1 MNIVILGS
9 GHAATVLAQLMH
21 SKGHTILQV
30 WSRSAV
36 HAKEL
41 AAKVNANVLTELQEI
56 DRSADL
62 CVLSVTDDAVAG
74 IAAQLSLKKKILVHS
89 AGAVSMNVL
98 QGASPN
104 YGVLY
109 PLQSLRKELRTIPE
123 IPFLVDGNSEEVKV
137 LLADFAATLS
147 PHVQVAGD
155 DERMHLHLAAV
166 IVNNF
171 TNHLY
176 AVTEQYCNGHQLS
189 FQMLHPLIMETAER
203 LKAETAR
210 QLQTGPARR
219 GDEQT
224 MQKHLQLLNNEPEL
238 QDLYKTISNSIL
250 KMYHKNKELR

>member
-9 GHAATVLAQLMH
+9 GHAATVLAKLMQ

-30 WSRSAV
+30 WSRNPV
-36 HAKEL
+36 HAQEL
-41 AAKVNANVLTELQEI
+41 AAKVNAHFLADLQEI

-74 IAAQLSLKKKILVHS
+74 IAAQLSLRKKILVHT
-89 AGAVSMNVL
+89 AGSVSMSVL
-98 QGASPN
+98 KGASPN

-109 PLQSLRKELRTIPE
+109 PLQSLRKELPAIPE

-137 LLADFAATLS
+137 LLTDFAATIS
-147 PHVQVAGD
+147 TRVQLAGD
-155 DERMHLHLAAV
+155 EQRMRLHLAAV
-166 IVNNF
+166 VVNNF

-176 AVTEQYCNGHQLS
+176 AVTEQYCDKYQLS
-189 FQMLHPLIMETAER
+189 FQLLHPLIMETVER
-203 LKAETAR
+203 LKTESAL

-224 MQKHLQLLNNEPEL
+224 MQKHLQLLYNDPQL
-238 QDLYKTISNSIL
+238 LDLYKTISNSIF
-250 KMYHKNKELR
+250 KTYHKNKELC

>member
-41 AAKVNANVLTELQEI
+41 AAKVNANVLTELQDI

-176 AVTEQYCNGHQLS
+176 AVTEHYCKEHQLS
-189 FQMLHPLIMETAER
+189 FQMLYPLIMETAER

-210 QLQTGPARR
+210 QQQTGPARR

>member
-9 GHAATVLAQLMH
+9 GHAATILAQIMH

-30 WSRSAV
+30 WSRNAV
-36 HAKEL
+36 HAREL

-62 CVLSVTDDAVAG
+62 CVLSVIDDAVAG
-74 IAAQLSLKKKILVHS
+74 IAAQLSLRKKILVHT

-109 PLQSLRKELRTIPE
+109 PLQSLRKELPSIPE
-123 IPFLVDGNSEEVKV
+123 IPFLVDGSSEEVKV
-137 LLADFAATLS
+137 LLADFASTLS
-147 PHVQVAGD
+147 TCVQLAGD
-155 DERMHLHLAAV
+155 EERMRLHLAAV
-166 IVNNF
+166 VVNNF

-176 AVTEQYCNGHQLS
+176 AVTEQYCNKYQLS
-189 FQMLHPLIMETAER
+189 FQLLQPLIMETVER
-203 LKAETAR
+203 LKTESAL

-224 MQKHLQLLNNEPEL
+224 MQKHLQLLYNDPKML
-238 QDLYKTISNSIL
+238 DLYKTISNSIL
-250 KMYHKNKELR
+250 KTYHKNKELC